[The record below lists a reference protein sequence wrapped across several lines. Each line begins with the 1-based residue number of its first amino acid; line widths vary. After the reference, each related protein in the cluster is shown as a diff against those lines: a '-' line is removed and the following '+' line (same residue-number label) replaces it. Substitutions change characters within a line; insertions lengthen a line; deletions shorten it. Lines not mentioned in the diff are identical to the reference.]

1 MFLELNISFLVVN
14 LGFYCFTGFSQNS
27 KKQLREIT
35 GKKKSSSIYV
45 YNVNNVYNVKEPQ
58 RKF

>member
-1 MFLELNISFLVVN
+1 MCISLPVVN

-27 KKQLREIT
+27 KKPFREIM
-35 GKKKSSSIYV
+35 GRRNLNLYS
-45 YNVNNVYNVKEPQ
+45 VKELQ